1 MRRLILALS
10 LLFVVPLEA
19 SASLQSLVQSAK
31 QGSSLEAVMQQAKKE
46 KAPVDQLLKDLVAAG
61 VVNADNLA
69 EAVAEAIKADPASAG
84 SIVSVALRVKSA
96 DQAAVLKAAFAAA
109 PAQATKIEAAAKEAG
124 VEATVIAAA
133 SAKTAAKPV
142 VGGTSS
148 PASTG
153 TVSAPA
159 AGGGGG
165 GGGSS
170 TASPN

>member
-1 MRRLILALS
+1 MRRLILALA
-10 LLFVVPLEA
+10 LLIVVPLEA

-31 QGSSLEAVMQQAKKE
+31 QGASLEAVMTQAKKE

-109 PAQATKIEAAAKEAG
+109 PAQASQIETAAKDAG
-124 VEATVIAAA
+124 VDAKVIAAA
-133 SAKTAAKPV
+133 SAKTAAKPA
-142 VGGTSS
+142 VGGNSS

-153 TVSAPA
+153 TVSAPSS
-159 AGGGGG
+159 GGG

>member
-19 SASLQSLVQSAK
+19 SASLQSLVLSAK

-69 EAVAEAIKADPASAG
+69 EAVSEAIKADPASAG

-109 PAQATKIEAAAKEAG
+109 PAQASQIEAAAKDAG
-124 VEATVIAAA
+124 VDAAVITAA

-153 TVSAPA
+153 TVSAPSA
-159 AGGGGG
+159 GGGG

>member
-31 QGSSLEAVMQQAKKE
+31 QGVSLEAVMKQAKKE

-69 EAVAEAIKADPASAG
+69 EAVSEAIKADPASAG

-96 DQAAVLKAAFAAA
+96 DQAAVLKAAFTAA
-109 PAQATKIEAAAKEAG
+109 PAQASQIEAAAKDAG
-124 VEATVIAAA
+124 VDAKVITAA
-133 SAKTAAKPV
+133 SAKAAPKPGV
-142 VGGTSS
+142 SSTST
-148 PASTG
+148 PAASG

-165 GGGSS
+165 GG
-170 TASPN
+170 ASPN

>member
-1 MRRLILALS
+1 MRRLILALA

-31 QGSSLEAVMQQAKKE
+31 QGSSLEAVMKQAKKE

-96 DQAAVLKAAFAAA
+96 DQAAVLKAAFTAA
-109 PAQATKIEAAAKEAG
+109 PAQASQIEAAAKDAG
-124 VEATVIAAA
+124 VDAKVIATA
-133 SAKTAAKPV
+133 SAKTAAKPG
-142 VGGTSS
+142 VGGSSS

-165 GGGSS
+165 GSS